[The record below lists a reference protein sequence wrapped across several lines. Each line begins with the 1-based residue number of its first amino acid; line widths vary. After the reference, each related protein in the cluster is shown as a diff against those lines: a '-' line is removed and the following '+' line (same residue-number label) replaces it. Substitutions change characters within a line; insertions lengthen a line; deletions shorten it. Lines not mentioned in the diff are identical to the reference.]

1 MSQIE
6 IVDTSGMPRRLGDR
20 GPDRDSAERARH
32 LQDAF
37 NAFLMNKPKRTR
49 DTYLVGLK
57 QFFGLVAPKR
67 IDQIT
72 MTDAA
77 TYKQWLIEH
86 GYAKSTICGRLA
98 AVDGLFTFLT
108 QQLRDDGTQM
118 LSRNPFDV
126 VTRRDVLP
134 TPFISA
140 VPVEKGDFHKMI
152 DALPADRVGLR
163 DRAVL
168 LFLAHTGRRRS
179 EVARLLL
186 GDLDLTKKPYEYTV
200 EVKGG
205 GKKKF
210 ELPDEAYDAM
220 RQHWV
225 SARRLGKLTAES
237 AVFGDAG
244 LVGEDSEAPLHHRTI
259 WEIVKRAAKKAG
271 VDHTRVKPHGFRHMY
286 ARILDEGGTRLQVIQ
301 RSLGHESSATTDGYL
316 DQLRSPPQV
325 QGTVRRALQRT

>member
-1 MSQIE
+1 ME
-6 IVDTSGMPRRLGDR
+6 ILPKSATLSSAQPYRNH
-20 GPDRDSAERARH
+20 AERDRARQI
-32 LQDAF
+32 QDAF
-37 NAFLMNKPKRTR
+37 NAFLLNKPKRTR

-57 QFFGLVAPKR
+57 QFFTLVGVKR
-67 IDQIT
+67 LDEIT

-77 TYKQWLIEH
+77 AYKQWLVDR
-86 GYAKSTICGRLA
+86 GYAKNTICVRLA

-126 VTRRDVLP
+126 VTRKDVLP

-140 VPVEKGDFHKMI
+140 VPVEKSDFRKML
-152 DALPADRVGLR
+152 DALPSDRIGLR

-168 LFLAHTGRRRS
+168 IFLGHTGRRRS

-186 GDLDLTKKPYEYTV
+186 GDLDLSKKEYRV

-205 GKKKF
+205 RKKRF

-220 RQHWV
+220 RRHWV

-237 AVFGDAG
+237 AVFGEAG
-244 LVGEDSEAPLHHRTI
+244 PVGEESEAPLHHRTI
-259 WEIVKRAAKKAG
+259 WEIVKRAAKRAG
-271 VDHTRVKPHGFRHMY
+271 LDHTKIKPHGLRHMY
-286 ARILDEGGTRLQVIQ
+286 ARMLDEEGTRLQDIKDA
-301 RSLGHESSATTDGYL
+301 LGHGSSSTTDGYL
-316 DQLRSPPQV
+316 GQLRAPPQV
-325 QGTVRRALQRT
+325 QNTIRRALEKA